1 MKTSDLIAALAADT
15 TPVRRASVARNLLI
29 ASVVGSAAT
38 IVVLVAWLGLNPLM
52 PVLGASWFWM
62 KGGFAATLALSGFLL
77 LNRLARPGAP
87 VGRAALAIG
96 ALALVVMAMLAM
108 HSSMH
113 ALPGQMCQLWL
124 GDTWKVCPFRI
135 LLLSIPVYL
144 GLTWALRR
152 LAPTRLALTGAA
164 AGLAAGALAAVI
176 YGLYCREWAAPF
188 VFVWYSLGV
197 GLSAAFGALVGTRL
211 LRW

>member
-1 MKTSDLIAALAADT
+1 
-15 TPVRRASVARNLLI
+15 
-29 ASVVGSAAT
+29 
-38 IVVLVAWLGLNPLM
+38 
-52 PVLGASWFWM
+52 M

-96 ALALVVMAMLAM
+96 ALALLVMAMLAM

-113 ALPGQMCQLWL
+113 ALPGQMRQLWL

-135 LLLSIPVYL
+135 LLLSVP
-144 GLTWALRR
+144 
-152 LAPTRLALTGAA
+152 A

-197 GLSAAFGALVGTRL
+197 GLSAAFGALVGMRL

>member
-1 MKTSDLIAALAADT
+1 M
-15 TPVRRASVARNLLI
+15 
-29 ASVVGSAAT
+29 
-38 IVVLVAWLGLNPLM
+38 
-52 PVLGASWFWM
+52 
-62 KGGFAATLALSGFLL
+62 
-77 LNRLARPGAP
+77 
-87 VGRAALAIG
+87 
-96 ALALVVMAMLAM
+96 
-108 HSSMH
+108 
-113 ALPGQMCQLWL
+113 
-124 GDTWKVCPFRI
+124 
-135 LLLSIPVYL
+135 LLSVPVYL
-144 GLTWALRR
+144 GLIWALRG

>member
-1 MKTSDLIAALAADT
+1 MKTSDLIDTLAADAA
-15 TPVRRASVARNLLI
+15 PVRRVSSVLNLLI
-29 ASVVGSAAT
+29 AAAVGSAAT
-38 IVVLVAWLGLNPLM
+38 LVVLVAWLGLNPVM

-62 KGGFAATLALSGFLL
+62 KGGYAAALALSGFLL

-87 VGRAALAIG
+87 LGRTALAIG

-108 HSSMH
+108 HSSMR
-113 ALPGQMCQLWL
+113 APPGQMRHLWL
-124 GDTWKVCPFRI
+124 GDTWKVCPLRI
-135 LLLSIPVYL
+135 LLLSVPVYL
-144 GLTWALRR
+144 GLAWALRR

-197 GLSAAFGALVGTRL
+197 GLSAALGALAGTRL